1 LGLAIVAAM
10 EKTGAAVAPLSREEL
25 RQDEQLFLTVFLP
38 RVLAALGR
46 RQLVLLL
53 DEFDVVG
60 DQRAPEASEPFFSYL
75 RSALNQVY
83 LIAVV
88 GRRMGDLGDMR
99 NLFHEASSQEI
110 GLLDRDSA
118 VELITKPAGS
128 MLAIPSRLRT
138 RSSGTSMIRLAICAH
153 PCSIVPHGEGPS
165 QDFSPIRPIRT
176 YLAFDENPIL
186 EAEGRPATLPI
197 NRSAQFSAFIE
208 HSPGGL

>member
-1 LGLAIVAAM
+1 M

-99 NLFHEASSQEI
+99 NLFHEGSSQEI

-138 RSSGTSMIRLAICAH
+138 RSSGTS
-153 PCSIVPHGEGPS
+153 
-165 QDFSPIRPIRT
+165 
-176 YLAFDENPIL
+176 
-186 EAEGRPATLPI
+186 
-197 NRSAQFSAFIE
+197 
-208 HSPGGL
+208 